1 MMWIIVI
8 FSAVIAY
15 CVFYNIRLK
24 QYNQSGLRAEEDNDL
39 KNQLKDLLH
48 LAGIDPTN
56 KVFVNGHFIEQSSLV
71 LTKTTYYSYILLF
84 DKESGPIEVYSYLP
98 DDKKIELV
106 GSYPVDQI
114 TPKPYSSVGT
124 NYLFHDKEGK
134 HLFTVQTLAEVLPG
148 SSEYQISYG
157 QKEEYQALRSRFH
170 LT

>member
-8 FSAVIAY
+8 FAAVIAY

-39 KNQLKDLLH
+39 KSQLKNLLH
-48 LAGIDPTN
+48 WAGVDLTN

-71 LTKTTYYSYILLF
+71 LTKTTYYSYLLLF

-106 GSYPVDQI
+106 GSYFVD
-114 TPKPYSSVGT
+114 
-124 NYLFHDKEGK
+124 
-134 HLFTVQTLAEVLPG
+134 
-148 SSEYQISYG
+148 
-157 QKEEYQALRSRFH
+157 
-170 LT
+170 